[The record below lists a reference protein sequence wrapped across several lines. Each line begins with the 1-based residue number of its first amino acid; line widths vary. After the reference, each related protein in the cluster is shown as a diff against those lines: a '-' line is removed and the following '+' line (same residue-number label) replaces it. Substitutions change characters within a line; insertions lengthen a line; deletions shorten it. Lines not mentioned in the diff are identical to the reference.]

1 MAEETSNVKLRTLFP
16 FLWQD
21 ELEGRA
27 KRSVKNQLEPLLLNS
42 YQGHKKSISGLI
54 YCDNQILIS
63 SSSDQSVRLWHLSG
77 QYIGILG
84 SPIKWMELSS
94 NVPPSPDY
102 NYRLPPDLKREISY
116 TTLKVLEGGKIS
128 SLMTRNIAD
137 KKLLDKQWN
146 KEIDELSEVT
156 EARPYRHLLKRPM
169 IKKHIHCGSEKRFEK
184 PILDI
189 SLPDVSHFYFVDILS
204 FFVLVISNK
213 SIIYL
218 CVCVF
223 MCFTDSHLLA
233 FENSSNSSNQL
244 TKITTKTLN
253 GK

>member
-21 ELEGRA
+21 EIEGRA

-54 YCDNQILIS
+54 YCDYQILIS

-77 QYIGILG
+77 QYIGVLG

-116 TTLKVLEGGKIS
+116 TTMKVLEGGKIS

-169 IKKHIHCGSEKRFEK
+169 IKKDIHCGSEKRFEK
-184 PILDI
+184 PILDT
-189 SLPDVSHFYFVDILS
+189 SLPDVSQYYFYS
-204 FFVLVISNK
+204 FHCLP
-213 SIIYL
+213 IYINPS
-218 CVCVF
+218 CVCVCICLF
-223 MCFTDSHLLA
+223 VYFADSYLLA
-233 FENSSNSSNQL
+233 FENSSNNRNQL
-244 TKITTKTLN
+244 T
-253 GK
+253 